1 MWGVHVVHF
10 TCARGK
16 YNTCLT
22 LTCDYLL
29 VEVTSLAYFLDV
41 DWSCQTELKKMPSKV
56 SEIHLN
62 LEVPLP
68 GNALA
73 AESFNHN

>member
-1 MWGVHVVHF
+1 MWGVVHF

-16 YNTCLT
+16 YTRLT

-41 DWSCQTELKKMPSKV
+41 DWSCQTELKKKMPSKV

-62 LEVPLP
+62 LEVPLM
-68 GNALA
+68 L
-73 AESFNHN
+73 